1 MFTKSQQFY
10 DLLYSWKD
18 YRAEVDKLHSLV
30 QARKRSQGNLWLDV
44 ACGTG
49 KHLELLKE
57 WYSVEGIDLDPE
69 MLAVAKERLPSTVFQ
84 QGDFC
89 NFDLGRRYDVVSCL
103 FSSIAYAR
111 DTNELEEAV
120 RCLARHLLPGGV
132 LVVEGFIAPDK
143 FQPGHVQLLCADEP
157 DMKVTRMA
165 SGEAKAGRVQFEFH
179 YLIGR
184 PTGIEY
190 FLESHDLALFK
201 DDEYAAAFKRAGLA
215 VQHDPEGLEG
225 RSLFVGVSPQ

>member
-1 MFTKSQQFY
+1 
-10 DLLYSWKD
+10 
-18 YRAEVDKLHSLV
+18 
-30 QARKRSQGNLWLDV
+30 
-44 ACGTG
+44 
-49 KHLELLKE
+49 
-57 WYSVEGIDLDPE
+57 
-69 MLAVAKERLPSTVFQ
+69 MLAVAKERLPSTIFHE
-84 QGDFC
+84 GDFR
-89 NFDLGRRYDVVSCL
+89 NFELGRRYDVVSCL

-111 DTNELEEAV
+111 DASELEEAV

-165 SGEAKAGRVQFEFH
+165 SGKAKDGRVQFEFH

-190 FLESHDLALFK
+190 FLEPHDVSLFT
-201 DDEYAAAFKRAGLA
+201 DDEYAVAFERAGLA

>member
-1 MFTKSQQFY
+1 MFTKSQQLY

-84 QGDFC
+84 QGDFR

-132 LVVEGFIAPDK
+132 LVVEGFIAPDR

>member
-132 LVVEGFIAPDK
+132 LAVEGFIAPDK